1 MKSNYKTNCRILG
14 LNCETNLSRYIVIRR
29 GNGSSAAHAARDG
42 PSDMG
47 AAWG

>member
-14 LNCETNLSRYIVIRR
+14 LNCRILTRYSNSP

>member
-1 MKSNYKTNCRILG
+1 MKSNYKTNCRILV
-14 LNCETNLSRYIVIRR
+14 LNCETNLVIRR